1 MTRTQ
6 PSIETEPDA
15 SGTDAQT
22 QPDREPRPAA
32 QRGRFAWPVR
42 AIHWAS
48 AILIAVAYVS
58 SDLGEASEDGAR
70 IGFDWHTFAG
80 LALLVLFLPRL
91 LAKWLPGPAPIA
103 PSPPRWSVLPGKLVS
118 AALLAFVVV
127 QPILGVLTVW
137 SEGQALPIPFTSWS
151 LPPLL
156 ALGEE
161 AGEVLE
167 ELHEAL
173 GTAFYAVIGAH
184 AAAALWH
191 HFVRRDSAL
200 RRML

>member
-1 MTRTQ
+1 MQQQ
-6 PSIETEPDA
+6 PP
-15 SGTDAQT
+15 Q
-22 QPDREPRPAA
+22 
-32 QRGRFAWPVR
+32 QRRRFAWPVR

-48 AILIAVAYVS
+48 AILIAVAYLS
-58 SDLGEASEDGAR
+58 SELGEASEDGLR
-70 IGFDWHTFAG
+70 TGFDWHTFAG

-91 LAKWLPGPAPIA
+91 LAKLLPGPAPIA
-103 PSPPRWSVLPGKLVS
+103 PPPPRWSILPGKLVS
-118 AALLAFVVV
+118 AALLLFVVV

-137 SEGQALPIPFTSWS
+137 SEGQALPVPFTSWS

-161 AGEVLE
+161 AGEVFE

-191 HFVRRDSAL
+191 HLVRRDSAL